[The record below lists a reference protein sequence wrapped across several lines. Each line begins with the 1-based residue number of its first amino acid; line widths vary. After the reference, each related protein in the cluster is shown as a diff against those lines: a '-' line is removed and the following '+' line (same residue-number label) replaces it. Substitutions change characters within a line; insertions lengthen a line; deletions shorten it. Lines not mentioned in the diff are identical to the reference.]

1 MTLAI
6 ERPAQETSTSDVR
19 VLPDCPPWCIG
30 SPDWHDPDYAVVH
43 ASEHHDERV
52 PMSGH
57 GWDALGGADYDFAT
71 YARAHLMLCREQ
83 GLLVEIGLGST
94 RRLPGP
100 GFLRDS
106 DAIATLDEAERFA
119 LHLLAI
125 VALGREGGE
134 VR

>member
-6 ERPAQETSTSDVR
+6 ERPAQDPSTRDVKF
-19 VLPDCPPWCIG
+19 LPDCPPWCIG
-30 SPDWHDPDYAVVH
+30 EPDWHDPDYIVVH
-43 ASEHHDERV
+43 ASEHHGEKV

-57 GWDALGGADYDFAT
+57 GWD
-71 YARAHLMLCREQ
+71 
-83 GLLVEIGLGST
+83 
-94 RRLPGP
+94 
-100 GFLRDS
+100 
-106 DAIATLDEAERFA
+106 AERFA